1 MLFSP
6 VWHPQQ
12 PLLSVGAAP
21 GVVVLNLPLSGEG
34 GERLPGP
41 AGGFDVP
48 LAWSP
53 NGDYLVVQQFSE
65 YPVQRRPSLYLL
77 TASGE
82 RQRLA
87 EGSEVTFIGWLGSAE

>member
-1 MLFSP
+1 
-6 VWHPQQ
+6 
-12 PLLSVGAAP
+12 
-21 GVVVLNLPLSGEG
+21 
-34 GERLPGP
+34 
-41 AGGFDVP
+41 

-53 NGDYLVVQQFSE
+53 NGDYLIVQQFSE